1 MTKSSTIKVKAPCSA
16 NPCQNG
22 GTCLKV
28 GTNGYACNCRAN
40 FSGYDSS
47 VYSSSQTTT
56 TVQAKTT
63 TTMRTTCYDIAS
75 TSCQNMAIYCSIN
88 AYINGIFITDY
99 CPFTCGLCK
108 GFTTTTQIRTTTT
121 EAPFTTRKPAC
132 FDLYPECISYAY
144 KGYCLRD
151 FYINDTLIKDCCAF
165 SCGTCVYM

>member
-1 MTKSSTIKVKAPCSA
+1 
-16 NPCQNG
+16 
-22 GTCLKV
+22 
-28 GTNGYACNCRAN
+28 
-40 FSGYDSS
+40 
-47 VYSSSQTTT
+47 
-56 TVQAKTT
+56 
-63 TTMRTTCYDIAS
+63 MRTTCYDIDS
-75 TSCQNMAIYCSIN
+75 SSCQNMAIYCSIN

-121 EAPFTTRKPAC
+121 EATYTTRKPAC

-165 SCGTCVYM
+165 SCGTCVYRCKMNMNISKYIKLELFLLSFLSLKRHLVSMRIVRVSIMQVMATVTSSFT